1 MTTLTKMELSE
12 SIAYRTKIDIADAK
26 VFVEGVFETIAE
38 ALAQGEEVKIS
49 GFGNF
54 NVRRKKERPG
64 RNPKTGEDASIEAR
78 TVVTFHAG
86 TKLKSRVEDLPTE
99 QESA

>member
-12 SIAYRTKIDIADAK
+12 SIAYRTQIEIADAK

-38 ALAQGEEVKIS
+38 ALTQGEEVKIS

-54 NVRRKKERPG
+54 SVRKKKERPG
-64 RNPKTGEDASIEAR
+64 RNPKTGEEASIEAR

-86 TKLKSRVEDLPTE
+86 SKLKTRVEELPVAHE
-99 QESA
+99 GA